1 LPDLIAGGLRIHYA
15 AAPVSPRRPAIV
27 FLHGAAANHTIW
39 LGQMKALRGRAWVVL
54 PDLPGH
60 GRSQEIPGVTVDE
73 YADVMIPFLE
83 ALIADLPAAAAASA
97 RGSRNVIVLA
107 GHSMGGGI
115 ALLIADRRPDLLSG
129 LVLVGTGAKL
139 GVSAEILQG
148 LETAPN
154 ETQALIARSQFTP
167 GADPSLILR
176 TIRDLAGTPARR
188 TLADFRACNTF
199 DVRDRIAQIAVPAL
213 VLCGSEDRMTP
224 PRYSAYL
231 AERMPHATLRIVDG
245 VGHAIM
251 IEAAETVSGVIAEF
265 VASFR

>member
-1 LPDLIAGGLRIHYA
+1 MPDLIAGGLRIHYA

-83 ALIADLPAAAAASA
+83 ALIADLPN
-97 RGSRNVIVLA
+97 GIVLA